1 MSTSAIPRDERIDL
15 RVSSE
20 LKSILIRAASLAG
33 MSVSSFL
40 VSSAA
45 ERARALLTEH
55 EAITLSARDWEA
67 FLTALDQEGSPA
79 PRLQE
84 AAQRYLE
91 RQQGHEI

>member
-1 MSTSAIPRDERIDL
+1 MSPTAIPLNERIDL

-20 LKSILIRAASLAG
+20 LKNMLVRAASLAG

-40 VSSAA
+40 VSAA
-45 ERARALLTEH
+45 AQRARELLTEH
-55 EAITLSARDWEA
+55 EAIPLSGQDWEV
-67 FLTALDQEGSPA
+67 FLTALDREDAPS

-91 RQQGHEI
+91 RHRSHEA